1 LETDGDGVRIAAPA
15 GSGDL
20 AGFAVSPTTASV
32 S

>member
-1 LETDGDGVRIAAPA
+1 LETDGEGVRVAALA